1 MHWIQKAL
9 ALALTL
15 SWALLLTLSGGAS
28 ADDELDDLM
37 GGFDDD
43 FDASEIGNQDDEIHP
58 WLAALPF
65 GDLLAERVDLS
76 GSLATGIVYS
86 YLDHSV
92 THGDEPARRTSYG
105 NLSRLDLDGFLQ
117 LDVQLSSD
125 WQLRAEALGWYD
137 FVYRAKGRD
146 NYGGAVI
153 DVYEWQVD
161 SGEVYITGPLSEEI
175 DVTIGRKIVNWGRS
189 DTFRIVDVVNP
200 LDNKEPGLVDIEDL
214 RRPRTMLK
222 LDASSGPWSA
232 TLLVIPERRYDR
244 LPPPGSDFFP
254 DLATLPQGFAS
265 VPIDDDGDFK
275 QMPDLAA
282 KFGGSF
288 RGWDFTLYGAYVDET
303 SRVIDSSSTGLRAEA
318 NRFGL
323 FGAAGNYTV
332 ESWLFKIETAILTD
346 LQVLRARGGP
356 LFESDDADRIDTMLG
371 VEYFGP
377 DNLMV
382 ALEVVNRHF
391 LGSTSD
397 LVRANLQTEQSRF
410 ETALRISRPFL
421 RERLDITL
429 LGLAIGER
437 FQGGGI
443 VRVSGDYELTDSWLL
458 TAGLLAFIG
467 GPDDALGTFDSND
480 RLFMEIKYSF

>member
-1 MHWIQKAL
+1 MRFRVWIRRARAL
-9 ALALTL
+9 LLA
-15 SWALLLTLSGGAS
+15 WALLLSLSGVAS
-28 ADDELDDLM
+28 ADDETDDLM

-43 FDASEIGNQDDEIHP
+43 FDASQIGNQDDRVHP
-58 WLAALPF
+58 WLAAIPF
-65 GDLLAERVDLS
+65 GDVLAERVDLS
-76 GSLATGIVYS
+76 GSLATGIVYN
-86 YLDHSV
+86 YRPHSV
-92 THGDEPARRTSYG
+92 THGDDPSRRTNYG
-105 NLSRLDLDGFLQ
+105 NLSRLDLDAFLQ
-117 LDVQLSSD
+117 LDVQLTSD

-137 FVYRAKGRD
+137 FVYRAKGRG

-161 SGEVYITGPLSEEI
+161 SGEVYITGPLSDEI

-200 LDNKEPGLVDIEDL
+200 LDQKEPGLVDIEDL
-214 RRPRTMLK
+214 RRPRSMLK
-222 LDASSGPWSA
+222 LDASSGPWSG

-244 LPPPGSDFFP
+244 RPPPGSDFFP
-254 DLATLPQGFAS
+254 DGLGSP
-265 VPIDDDGDFK
+265 PIDSDGDFE

-288 RGWDFTLYGAYVDET
+288 SGWDFTLYGAYVDES
-303 SRVIDSSSTGLRAEA
+303 SRVVDFTAAGLPRSKA

-332 ESWLFKIETAILTD
+332 ASWLFKIETAFLTD
-346 LQVLRARGGP
+346 LHVLRAQGGSP
-356 LFESDDADRIDTMLG
+356 VPKGDDADRIDTMLG

-377 DNLMV
+377 DDLMV

-391 LGSTSD
+391 LRSTSQFIS
-397 LVRANLQTEQSRF
+397 ANLQTDQSRF
-410 ETALRISRPFL
+410 ETALRISRPFF

-429 LGLAIGER
+429 LGVVIGER
-437 FQGGGI
+437 FHKGGL
-443 VRVSGDYELTDSWLL
+443 VRASGDFELTDSWLM
-458 TAGLLAFIG
+458 TAGLLAFFG
-467 GPDDALGTFDSND
+467 GPDDALGNFDSND